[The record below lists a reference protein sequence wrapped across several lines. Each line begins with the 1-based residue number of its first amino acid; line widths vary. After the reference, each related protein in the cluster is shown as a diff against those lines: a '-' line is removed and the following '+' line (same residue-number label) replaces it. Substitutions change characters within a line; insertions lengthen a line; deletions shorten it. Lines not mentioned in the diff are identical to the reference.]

1 MTQSNHILI
10 RNIYYMLAYAFSDL
24 KKQDYQL
31 VGGEDFE
38 NISDLMAEILTNST
52 SFLLKRGLY
61 REYVTSHQ
69 SLSTLRGKLDVVRSA
84 RNLAIGQQLLECEVD
99 NLSENNIFNQ
109 IIKTGLT
116 LLVHDEDVA
125 KPRKN
130 AIKQIM
136 PFFDTIDTLTPSAIH
151 WTTIHYQRSN
161 QLYELPIQICA
172 YIINRSLIDPN
183 KEKQKLMTF
192 SEEHFFRLYERFIL
206 AYYRRHHPELQATA
220 ETIDW
225 YFDEERSVGLE
236 YLPKMI
242 TDITLHKG
250 NKTLIIDAKFY
261 SQILRAKYTDKL
273 TYNSSNFYQISAYV
287 SNMDVNHTGNVS
299 GMLLY
304 AQTDNE
310 TIPDSKYQMRG
321 SSAAIYVRTLDL
333 NQEFNKIRD
342 QLEKIVLVLE

>member
-24 KKQDYQL
+24 RKQDYQL
-31 VGGEDFE
+31 AGGEDFE

-61 REYVTSHQ
+61 REYITSHQ
-69 SLSTLRGKLDVVRSA
+69 SLPTLRGKLDVVRSA
-84 RNLAIGQQLLECEVD
+84 RNLAIGKQLLECEVD
-99 NLSENNIFNQ
+99 NLSENNLFNC

-116 LLVHDEDVA
+116 LLMHDKDVA
-125 KPRKN
+125 KPRKD

-136 PFFDTIDTLTPSAIH
+136 PFFNTIDMLNPSAIP
-151 WTTIHYQRSN
+151 WTTLHYQRSN
-161 QLYELPIQICA
+161 QAYELPINICA
-172 YIINRSLIDPN
+172 YVINRNLIDPN
-183 KEKQKLMTF
+183 KEKLKLIMYT
-192 SEEHFFRLYERFIL
+192 EEHFYRLYERFIL
-206 AYYRRHHPELQATA
+206 AYYRKHHPELKATA

-225 YFDEERSVGLE
+225 NFDEERSFGLE

-242 TDITLHKG
+242 TDITLHNG
-250 NKTLIIDAKFY
+250 DKTLIIDAKFY
-261 SQILRAKYTDKL
+261 SQIMRAKYTDKL

-287 SNMDVNHTGNVS
+287 SNMDANHTGNVS

-310 TIPDSKYQMRG
+310 AIPDSKMQMRG

-333 NQEFNKIRD
+333 NQEFTKIKE
-342 QLEKIVLVLE
+342 QLENIVQLVK